1 MFRRAGSGMTSR
13 RGDRSTA
20 RCPPRSSGTSR
31 PMASTFNELKTG
43 RTTPLQL
50 ARLLRGAAVDK
61 KAWDAVVI
69 DVRDKTSVADYF
81 VVCEGETDRQGKAIA
96 DGMVEAAKEKNLRA
110 LAVDGYA
117 DATWILLDFDSVL
130 AHVFLPGERSYYDLE
145 SLWAP
150 GAKRRGKAASS

>member
-31 PMASTFNELKTG
+31 PMASTFNKLKTG

-69 DVRDKTSVADYF
+69 DVRDKTSIADYF
-81 VVCEGETDRQGKAIA
+81 VVCEGETDRQVRAIA
-96 DGMVEAAKEKNLRA
+96 DGMVEAA
-110 LAVDGYA
+110 
-117 DATWILLDFDSVL
+117 
-130 AHVFLPGERSYYDLE
+130 RS
-145 SLWAP
+145 
-150 GAKRRGKAASS
+150 ASSDLWRWTAMTTPPGSCSTSTPCWPTYSCLANARI

>member
-1 MFRRAGSGMTSR
+1 
-13 RGDRSTA
+13 
-20 RCPPRSSGTSR
+20 
-31 PMASTFNELKTG
+31 LKAA

-50 ARLLRGAAVDK
+50 AKLLRGVAVDK
-61 KAWDAVVI
+61 KAWDTVVL
-69 DVRDKTSVADYF
+69 DVREKTSIADYF
-81 VVCEGETDRQGKAIA
+81 VVCDGETDRQVKAIA
-96 DGMVEAAKEKNLRA
+96 DAMVDAAKARNVRP

-150 GAKRRGKAASS
+150 AAKRRAQGRRSVSPPD

>member
-1 MFRRAGSGMTSR
+1 MKVA
-13 RGDRSTA
+13 
-20 RCPPRSSGTSR
+20 
-31 PMASTFNELKTG
+31 

-50 ARLLRGAAVDK
+50 ARLLRGAAVEK
-61 KAWDAVVI
+61 KAWDTVVL
-69 DVRDKTSVADYF
+69 DVREKTSIADYF
-81 VVCEGETDRQGKAIA
+81 VICEGETDRQVKAIA
-96 DGMVEAAKEKNLRA
+96 DAMVDAAKERNVRA

-150 GAKRRGKAASS
+150 VAKRRRERRR